1 MRRLL
6 NAVWL
11 KLIAVLVA
19 SLSFLFAIVLS
30 IAVISHFEWFVDENK
45 DWYASESMQSWNSS
59 YSYEIQVA
67 FEAARHLEAA
77 TGSSVPNL
85 NTANYNAPLYTHWV
99 SEDSDL
105 TVEEQIEILS
115 SDYQQAIENLNRMF
129 EQYIVTDGERVLF
142 SSSQVDQL
150 ALESIGVS
158 PDTILE
164 QLSMLRVGTA
174 DPVYMDYSAQA
185 YQVDDQIY
193 SSRYNYYFTPY
204 SEYDVAYLLKT
215 TVSNIDGYRGQSY
228 AFSLIVDQ
236 RTAIL
241 VSLTV
246 SIILFI
252 LLLVYIFNAAGYRRS
267 PDGQLAKR
275 GEISLSWLDRIPLE
289 LLTAAVGVAVVFC
302 TIFFF
307 ELLDINSA
315 NTYYYSE
322 RIYEAFNAQT
332 TNSLALIGRLITPS
346 IIFAASG
353 AYLGVLLV
361 ATYILS
367 LVRRLKARSFWRYS
381 LVGAIGRR
389 VKSLWL
395 QLNDRLEG
403 RRKLILGLVLYF
415 VSVILFLII
424 LANAYYGFT
433 LFVAVL
439 VGGLLFILL
448 PLAIF
453 AHLTYLDY
461 STRMVSAYSLDLAKG
476 KEPLP
481 IDSAKL
487 HPQFRPLYGS
497 LQQLDEG
504 LQEAVS
510 RQLQADRLKT
520 DLITNVSH
528 DLKTPLTSIINYIDL
543 LKREGLDS
551 ADAQS
556 YLDTLDQKAQRLK
569 VLTED
574 LVEASK
580 ASSGNLPVER
590 EWLDLVEL
598 LRQVSGEFEDK
609 MMERSLA
616 LILRMPEALNHYS
629 IYSDGHHIWRILEN
643 LMENAR
649 KYALEG
655 SRVYLTLAVQE
666 KQFSIQVKNISAIP
680 LDLSTQELMER
691 FVRGDSSR
699 QTEGSG
705 LGLSITQ
712 SLADLLGGRMELD
725 VRDDV
730 FVATVILPVDTQV
743 QPERVIEE
751 EAPLGPLV
759 TTESIESV

>member
-11 KLIAVLVA
+11 KVIAVLVA
-19 SLSFLFAIVLS
+19 SLSLMVAIVLS
-30 IAVISHFEWFVDENK
+30 IAVVSHFDWFVDENK

-59 YSYEIQVA
+59 YSYEIQEA
-67 FEAARHLEAA
+67 FEKARQLEAV

-85 NTANYNAPLYTHWV
+85 NTANYSAPLYTHWV
-99 SEDSDL
+99 LEDSDL
-105 TVEEQIEILS
+105 TVEEQIDILS
-115 SDYQQAIENLNRMF
+115 SDYQQAINNLNRKF
-129 EQYIVTDGERVLF
+129 EQYIVTDGERILF
-142 SSSQVDQL
+142 SSSQVDRL
-150 ALESIGVS
+150 GLESIGVS
-158 PDTILE
+158 SDTIRE
-164 QLSMLRVGTA
+164 HLSMLRVGTA

-193 SSRYNYYFTPY
+193 SSRYDYYFTPY
-204 SEYDVAYLLKT
+204 SEFDIAYLPKT
-215 TVSNIDGYRGQSY
+215 TVSNIDGYRGNSF
-228 AFSLIVDQ
+228 AFAIIVAQ
-236 RTAIL
+236 RSAIL
-241 VSLTV
+241 ISLTV
-246 SIILFI
+246 SILLFI

-289 LLTAAVGVAVVFC
+289 LLTAAVVVAVVFC
-302 TIFFF
+302 AIFFF
-307 ELLDINSA
+307 ELFDINSS

-322 RIYEAFNAQT
+322 QIYEAFNAQAM
-332 TNSLALIGRLITPS
+332 NSLALIGRLITPS
-346 IIFAASG
+346 IIFAVVF
-353 AYLGVLLV
+353 AYLAVLLA

-367 LVRRLKARSFWRYS
+367 IVRRLKARSFWRS
-381 LVGAIGRR
+381 TLVGVIGIR

-395 QLNDRLEG
+395 QLNDRLDG
-403 RRKLILGLVLYF
+403 RRKLIVGLVLYF
-415 VSVILFLII
+415 VSVIFFLIL
-424 LANAYYGFT
+424 LANASYDFT
-433 LFVAVL
+433 LFIVL
-439 VGGLLFILL
+439 IVGGLLFILL
-448 PLAIF
+448 PVAIF
-453 AHLTYLDY
+453 FHLIYLDY

-476 KEPLP
+476 NEPLP

-551 ADAQS
+551 TDAKS
-556 YLDTLDQKAQRLK
+556 YLETLDQKAQRLK

-580 ASSGNLPVER
+580 ASSGNLPVDR

-616 LILRMPEALNHYS
+616 FILRMPEDLNHYS

-649 KYALEG
+649 KYALDG
-655 SRVYLTLAVQE
+655 SRVYLTLDVQA

-730 FVATVILPVDTQV
+730 FIATVILPVDTQV
-743 QPERVIEE
+743 QPERVVEE
-751 EAPLGPLV
+751 QLPVGPILS
-759 TTESIESV
+759 TESPEPS